1 MTNSTNLLD
10 VAVDTMQPNTSA
22 HETSKI
28 FSFNGAEITFQKGAD
43 VMVNATEMGRPFGKK
58 PIEWL
63 RLPSTGEFMN
73 ALRNSKCE
81 NPTLTGNQ
89 GIVSNQ
95 SKLQKCTL
103 TDNQSMNPSGG
114 LTNELYGGLVVT
126 VRGGSN
132 PGTWMHEDVA
142 LEFARWL
149 SPAFAIWTNDRI
161 KELLTT
167 GVTTVSND
175 DEMIAQAML
184 ILQKRLDAQKQQ
196 VQILEG
202 QTKIQQEQIRELAP
216 KARYTD
222 EVLQSTSTFTV
233 SQIAKDWGMSAVTLN
248 RKLRM
253 AGIQFY
259 QSGQWMLYAKY
270 QDRGLTDMRIAK
282 YWDDKA
288 GEVKTYQS
296 MVWTEK
302 GRAFLHQLRKE
313 GRI

>member
-1 MTNSTNLLD
+1 MLKNTDLLD

-22 HETSKI
+22 HETSKT

-43 VMVNATEMGRPFGKK
+43 VMVNATEMGRAFGKK
-58 PIEWL
+58 PIDWL
-63 RLPSTGEFMN
+63 KYQQSKDYLNELSKVIKITLADNEMV
-73 ALRNSKCE
+73 NSLK
-81 NPTLTGNQ
+81 NG
-89 GIVSNQ
+89 GVSNE
-95 SKLQKCTL
+95 
-103 TDNQSMNPSGG
+103 M
-114 LTNELYGGLVVT
+114 YGGLVVT

-202 QTKIQQEQIRELAP
+202 QNQKQQEQIQQLAP